1 MKKEGYL
8 RFFGDFAIGGDSVLH
23 DPGYIRDRKENV
35 LFPEGFLTGEDRLIR
50 VDDLSWFCLM
60 DHLLVHDL
68 LLFQIQL

>member
-8 RFFGDFAIGGDSVLH
+8 RLFGDFAIGGDGVFH
-23 DPGYIRDRKENV
+23 DPGYVRDRKKNV

-60 DHLLVHDL
+60 DHFLVHDL